1 MTGVQTCALP
11 IWTYTLNDAG
21 PDTAGLAA
29 GQTAEETYTYTAQDE
44 AGATATATLTV
55 TVTGPDPNNNNHDEM
70 NGDTVVSGSKNDGDS
85 IQGSIAGD
93 TLQGGAHS
101 DTIYGAAG
109 NDSIDGGS
117 NGDDLIFAG
126 SGDDT
131 VSGGNQNDTIYG
143 GSGNDALSGGGND
156 DWLFGGSGADIL
168 LGENNNDTL
177 VGGYGADT
185 LTGGSNADAFEYLS
199 QLDIGDLITDFVS
212 GTDGLYLSQS
222 AFNALVWNGN
232 DLDAND
238 LLSGAGLSS
247 SNTGAH
253 LVYDTSSG
261 KLYYDA
267 DASGAG
273 SGVMIA
279 QFGTVTHPTL

>member
-11 IWTYTLNDAG
+11 IYTETGAWTYTLNDAD

-117 NGDDLIFAG
+117 NGDARPH
-126 SGDDT
+126 
-131 VSGGNQNDTIYG
+131 Q
-143 GSGNDALSGGGND
+143 
-156 DWLFGGSGADIL
+156 
-168 LGENNNDTL
+168 GEHH
-177 VGGYGADT
+177 
-185 LTGGSNADAFEYLS
+185 ERP
-199 QLDIGDLITDFVS
+199 QL
-212 GTDGLYLSQS
+212 
-222 AFNALVWNGN
+222 
-232 DLDAND
+232 
-238 LLSGAGLSS
+238 
-247 SNTGAH
+247 
-253 LVYDTSSG
+253 
-261 KLYYDA
+261 
-267 DASGAG
+267 
-273 SGVMIA
+273 
-279 QFGTVTHPTL
+279 